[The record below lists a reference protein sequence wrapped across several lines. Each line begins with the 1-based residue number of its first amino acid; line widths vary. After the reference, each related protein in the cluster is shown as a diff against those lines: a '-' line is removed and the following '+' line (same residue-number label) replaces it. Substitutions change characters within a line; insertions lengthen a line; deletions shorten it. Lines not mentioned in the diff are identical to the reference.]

1 VSAFRRS
8 LLLFALLPALL
19 PAAACDRAGSSD
31 SAASAAAP
39 AVEPAPPAGETG
51 GFDGARAFA
60 HVERM
65 VAIGPRWVGS
75 EGHRRTQA
83 YIREQLESFG
93 CAVEEEAFKAET
105 PLGPFEMRNLVAKIP
120 GRREDVLLLLT
131 HYDTLRKEGF
141 VGANDGGS
149 STGLMLEMARLLCAA
164 PREMT
169 VWIAFLDGEEAFV
182 EWSDTDG
189 TYGSRQMA
197 ARLALTGELKKVRA
211 VILADMVGAKGAR
224 FYRETNSTRWLVEL
238 VWETAARLGYG
249 EYFLPRFHAVEDDHI
264 PFVRRGVPA
273 VDIIELETYPYW
285 HTNADT
291 LDKLSPRTLAVVG
304 HVILESLSALEA
316 RFR

>member
-1 VSAFRRS
+1 VSAPRRW
-8 LLLFALLPALL
+8 LAAALAVALL
-19 PAAACDRAGSSD
+19 PAAACDRDAASD

-39 AVEPAPPAGETG
+39 AVEPAPPASETG

-75 EGHRRTQA
+75 EGHRQTQA
-83 YIREQLESFG
+83 YIREQLKSFG
-93 CAVEEEAFKAET
+93 CDVEEEVFKAET

-120 GRREDVLLLLT
+120 GRRDDVLLLLT

-197 ARLALTGELKKVRA
+197 ARLALSGELKKVRA
-211 VILADMVGAKGAR
+211 VILADMVGAKDAR

-238 VWETAARLGYG
+238 VWETAARLGYQD
-249 EYFLPRFHAVEDDHI
+249 YFLPRFHAVEDDHI

-285 HTNADT
+285 HTLADT

-316 RFR
+316 R